1 MTTLFYLAA
10 TISVLAT
17 ARVVTHK
24 DPMHALLYFVVSLVS
39 LAVVIFTLGAEL
51 VAPLMVMIYAGA
63 IIVLFIFVIMILNL
77 GPAASEQESRLLAP
91 GIWVGPSILC
101 AILLFQL
108 IVVLVRGE
116 GHVVGGGVTGTKE
129 VAVSLFNVYFLGVEL
144 ASMLL
149 LAALVGAYHLG
160 KRELPGESGEGEI

>member
-1 MTTLFYLAA
+1 MTTLFYLASA
-10 TISVLAT
+10 IAVFAT

-24 DPMHALLYFVVSLVS
+24 DPMHALLYFVVSLIS
-39 LAVVIFTLGAEL
+39 LALVIFTLDAE
-51 VAPLMVMIYAGA
+51 VIAPLMVMIYAGA

-77 GPAASEQESRLLAP
+77 GVVASEQESRLLAP
-91 GIWVGPSILC
+91 KIWIGPAVLC
-101 AILLFQL
+101 GILLLQL

-116 GHVVGGGVTGTKE
+116 GHVIAGEVSGLKE
-129 VAVSLFNVYFLGVEL
+129 LSISLFNVYFLGVEL

-160 KRELPGESGEGEI
+160 KRELPGESGGGEL